1 MIEVITERRF
11 LHEEVNDVVR
21 LCSEEA
27 RRARFAVGC
36 FSAEILRSMND
47 PWVWLSCS
55 TWASSDH
62 WKLWKASP
70 SCHEIEGEIKSH
82 LLAQEKESVFM
93 CIR

>member
-11 LHEEVNDVVR
+11 LHEEVDDVVR

-36 FSAEILRSMND
+36 FSVEMLRSMND
-47 PWVWLSCS
+47 PGVWLNCS
-55 TWASSDH
+55 TWVSSDH
-62 WKLWKASP
+62 WKSWKTSP
-70 SCHEIEGEIKSH
+70 SCNEIEDEIKSH

>member
-1 MIEVITERRF
+1 MIEVVTERRF
-11 LHEEVNDVVR
+11 LHEEVDNVVR

-27 RRARFAVGC
+27 RRERFVVGC
-36 FSAEILRSMND
+36 ISVEILRSMND
-47 PWVWLSCS
+47 PRVWLNCS

-62 WKLWKASP
+62 WKSWKASP
-70 SCHEIEGEIKSH
+70 LCNEIEGEIKSH